1 MINPNREARI
11 KPWKK
16 EEGFYKEDVVEKMTI
31 VLADGI
37 YIDALNLK
45 PRIQNQIRSLVAFD
59 NPIFYKNNRLGYSN
73 WNQPM
78 VVYMGRDV
86 NDYIK
91 IPRGLME
98 KIVEKC
104 SQANI
109 LYEIV
114 DKRERGKP
122 IDVEFKGQLKNN
134 QVIAEKE
141 LLKYD
146 NGILNGNNS
155 FWKNGLLRAIL
166 FQKEK

>member
-1 MINPNREARI
+1 
-11 KPWKK
+11 
-16 EEGFYKEDVVEKMTI
+16 
-31 VLADGI
+31 
-37 YIDALNLK
+37 
-45 PRIQNQIRSLVAFD
+45 
-59 NPIFYKNNRLGYSN
+59 
-73 WNQPM
+73 M

-155 FWKNGLLRAIL
+155 FWKNGCCEPYYFKKKSKYIDYYAKCQ
-166 FQKEK
+166 FN